1 MKRIKLMLIMGVLL
15 VFITG
20 LASAHGDFTEVKKL
34 VEGKVS
40 CDNLTDEQIEEI
52 GDYLM
57 ELMHPGEAHEQM
69 HNVVG
74 GETSETVRLMH
85 INMAE
90 MMYCDNG
97 DGMSNMMNM
106 MQGGMMGGGM
116 MGMMPM
122 MSMMGS
128 QNVQSGMMQGMM
140 GGQNPQANMMENW
153 GYGFGYWSFINFLY
167 VILLIGL
174 IILVYLWII
183 KLLKDMKNKSKK

>member
-20 LASAHGDFTEVKKL
+20 LVSAHGDFTEAKKL

-40 CDNLTDEQIEEI
+40 CDDLTDEQIEEL

-69 HNVVG
+69 HNIMG
-74 GETSETVRLMH
+74 GENSETVRLMH

-128 QNVQSGMMQGMM
+128 QNVQSGMMQGIK
-140 GGQNPQANMMENW
+140 GNW
-153 GYGFGYWSFINFLY
+153 DYGYWSFINFLY